1 MQKKMKNN
9 IWLRVSISAVG
20 SWASVG
26 ILASSGLNKLGF
38 SVLIS
43 GVKSRDGYSLSNSV
57 KWVKLN
63 PLRTSST
70 TSSLVLEVGRLSV
83 VNWVRDRAGIN
94 LKVVA
99 VVVEVVVDIGKA
111 LSIST
116 GKAKNPLSI
125 KIEKGF

>member
-1 MQKKMKNN
+1 
-9 IWLRVSISAVG
+9 V
-20 SWASVG
+20 SVG
-26 ILASSGLNKLGF
+26 VLASSGFGF

-43 GVKSRDGYSLSNSV
+43 GVKSREGYSPSNSV

-63 PLRTSST
+63 PLFASSV

-83 VNWVRDRAGIN
+83 VDWVGDRAGIN
-94 LKVVA
+94 LRVVA
-99 VVVEVVVDIGKA
+99 VVVGIVVDVGKA

-125 KIEKGF
+125 KIKRVLEKLDLNGFLFASA